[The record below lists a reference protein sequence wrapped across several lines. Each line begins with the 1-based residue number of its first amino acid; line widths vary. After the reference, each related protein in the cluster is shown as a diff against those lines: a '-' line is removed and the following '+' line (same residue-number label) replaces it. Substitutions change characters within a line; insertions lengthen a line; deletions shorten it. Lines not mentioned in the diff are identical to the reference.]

1 MTLKGSGSDVTSS
14 YITAAAADPNGI
26 SVAAS
31 VGNNAALVIG
41 GALASGGSV
50 TFDSPRNITI
60 LSAGND
66 SGISF
71 NAVGTD
77 ETGSA
82 VSESITGANADTATG
97 AQIFTTIT
105 SITAVG
111 NPAGDVSAGSGVS
124 CCGVISLSRCR
135 LRGIYVVNGT
145 GAATAPPIR
154 FREGSITGNIRMQFA
169 TVAGAS
175 TNSYPDVPDD
185 GLLFT
190 GGAFVTFTAVT
201 DLTAMTSFFS

>member
-14 YITAAAADPNGI
+14 FITAAAADPNGI
-26 SVAAS
+26 SVAAA

-97 AQIFTTIT
+97 AQIFTTIA

-135 LRGIYVVNGT
+135 LRGIYVVNGS
-145 GAATAPPIR
+145 GAATII
-154 FREGSITGNIRMQFA
+154 FREGSSTGNIRMQFA

>member
-1 MTLKGSGSDVTSS
+1 MTIKGSGSDVTSS
-14 YITAAAADPNGI
+14 FITAAAADPNGI
-26 SVAAS
+26 STAAA

-41 GALASGGSV
+41 GALASGGAV
-50 TFDSPRNITI
+50 TFDAPRNITI

-71 NAVGTD
+71 TAVGTD

-97 AQIFTTIT
+97 TQLFATIT

-111 NPAGDVSAGSGVS
+111 NPAGNVSAGSGVN

-135 LRGIYVVNGT
+135 LRGIYVVNGSA
-145 GAATAPPIR
+145 AATIV
-154 FREGSITGNIRMQFA
+154 FREGSSTGSIVMQFA
-169 TVAGAS
+169 TVAGV
-175 TNSYPDVPDD
+175 TPNSYPDVPDD
-185 GLLFT
+185 GLLFKN
-190 GGAFVTFTAVT
+190 GGYVTFTAVT
-201 DLTAMTSFFS
+201 DLTAMTTFFS

>member
-14 YITAAAADPNGI
+14 FITAAAADPNGI
-26 SVAAS
+26 SVAAA

-66 SGISF
+66 SGIKF

-77 ETGSA
+77 ETGTA

-135 LRGIYVVNGT
+135 LRGIYVVNGS
-145 GAATAPPIR
+145 GAATII
-154 FREGSITGNIRMQFA
+154 FREGSSTGNIRMQFA

>member
-14 YITAAAADPNGI
+14 FITAAAADPNGI
-26 SVAAS
+26 SVAAA

-97 AQIFTTIT
+97 AQIFTTIA

-135 LRGIYVVNGT
+135 LRGIYVVNGS
-145 GAATAPPIR
+145 GAATII
-154 FREGSITGNIRMQFA
+154 FREGSSTGNIRMQFA

-185 GLLFT
+185 GLLFV
-190 GGAFVTFTAVT
+190 GGGFVTFTAVT

>member
-1 MTLKGSGSDVTSS
+1 MSFKGSGSDVTSS
-14 YITAAAADPNGI
+14 FITAAAADPNGI

-41 GALASGGSV
+41 GALASGGGSV
-50 TFDSPRNITI
+50 TFDAPRNITI
-60 LSAGND
+60 LSAGDD

-71 NAVGTD
+71 TAVGTD

-82 VSESITGANADTATG
+82 VSESITGADSDTCYRHTTFATI
-97 AQIFTTIT
+97 A

-111 NPAGDVSAGSGVS
+111 NPAGNVSAGSGTS
-124 CCGVISLSRCR
+124 CCGVISLARCR
-135 LRGIYVVNGT
+135 LRGIYVVNGS
-145 GAATAPPIR
+145 GAATIV
-154 FREGSITGNIRMQFA
+154 FREGSSTGSIVMQFS

-185 GLLFT
+185 GLLFKN
-190 GGAFVTFTAVT
+190 GGFVTFTAVT
-201 DLTAMTSFFS
+201 DLTAMTTFFS